1 MGVSLAKRPAGS
13 NAAIYGVGPI
23 AAFRTVTTNKGEAFV
38 AAVADGGTGG
48 TFGTYPNH
56 GRYIVGGFFDAV
68 VIRANATRSQRAASA
83 AAFVSAHPHEAYGF
97 WQDENGRT
105 WLDIVRPFI
114 TLAAAVLI
122 ASENGER
129 AIYDTELERSVPLD
143 RCPCGCGAKNLTYCT
158 GEPSH

>member
-1 MGVSLAKRPAGS
+1 MGVSLRKNGS
-13 NAAIYGVGPI
+13 NVGIYGVGPR
-23 AAFRTVTTNKGEAFV
+23 AAVPCQSTRKGTAFV
-38 AAVADGGTGG
+38 AAVANGGTGG
-48 TFGTYPNH
+48 TFGIHPGH
-56 GRYIVGGFFDAV
+56 GRYTVGGFFDAV

-129 AIYDTELERSVPLD
+129 AIYDTETERSMPLD
-143 RCPCGCGAKNLTYCT
+143 RCPCGCGAKNLIYCT